1 MSEKLFLSTGGHIWS
16 ESSLRERPLSEQY
29 PIKKGESKEEYEERL
44 GLIDLYSENKDDA
57 NNSGTVEIA
66 EDLDKPSKEYIF
78 RKLGK
83 LAIGYLFD
91 LKERNPDMYRSEQ
104 TPDNMR
110 KRGIFYL
117 KQFEKLQPDAARLI
131 KMNKGYFLKNIPNEM
146 TPNGYI
152 NTASD
157 FLNGKKR
164 KDGNGY
170 IFKDDV
176 SRAKEKENAIKES
189 REKWSLKQK
198 ETDFWSRVAEA
209 YMYQFVSS
217 YGLFDSPTGSRAYP
231 IFPSK
236 VDDFLNGVDCAFNI
250 PVETDAGDVVYIPIS
265 LDLTTA
271 TTKQEDPSGKFS
283 KFRDWAGGQTTLRYA
298 LEQTD
303 REDEEGGELKIF
315 KPQKLPNFVIG
326 ISRESIKK
334 LIAPNPA
341 NGKSRRPSEELK
353 KSIYRQIYQQCD
365 LRMKYYGI
373 FLNGDDGELGT
384 EANNMKLL
392 MDYFDKMS
400 NNGSG
405 KSASESERLVREWI
419 RHEAD
424 SNPFSE

>member
-1 MSEKLFLSTGGHIWS
+1 MSEKLSVSGEIWS
-16 ESSLRERPLSEQY
+16 DSSLEKRSLSEQY
-29 PIKKGESKEEYEERL
+29 PIKEGETKEEYEERL
-44 GLIDLYSENKDDA
+44 GLIDLYSENENDA
-57 NNSGTVEIA
+57 DNSSTVEIA
-66 EDLDKPSKEYIF
+66 EDLDEPSKEYIF

-91 LKERNPDMYRSEQ
+91 LKERDPDTYRSEQ
-104 TPDNMR
+104 TSDNMR
-110 KRGIFYL
+110 ERGIFYL
-117 KQFEKLQPDAARLI
+117 KQFEKLQPDARFI
-131 KMNKGYFLKNIPNEM
+131 KKNKGYFLKNIPNEM

-164 KDGNGY
+164 KNGNGY

-176 SRAKEKENAIKES
+176 SRAKEKENEIKES
-189 REKWSLKQK
+189 RKKWSSEQK

-236 VDDFLNGVDCAFNI
+236 VDDLLHGVDCAFNI

-271 TTKQEDPSGKFS
+271 TTKREDPSGKFS

-298 LEQTD
+298 LEQTN
-303 REDEEGGELKIF
+303 REDEEGGELRIF

-326 ISRESIKK
+326 VSRESIKK
-334 LIAPNPA
+334 LIAPNPT
-341 NGKSRRPSEELK
+341 NGKSFRPSEEFK
-353 KSIYRQIYQQCD
+353 KSIYRQIYQQCN

-373 FLNGDDGELGT
+373 FLNSDNRELRT

-392 MDYFDKMS
+392 MEYFDKMS

-405 KSASESERLVREWI
+405 KAISESERLVRKWI

>member
-1 MSEKLFLSTGGHIWS
+1 MSEKLSVSGEIWS
-16 ESSLRERPLSEQY
+16 DSSLEKRSLSEQY
-29 PIKKGESKEEYEERL
+29 PIKEGETKEEYEERL
-44 GLIDLYSENKDDA
+44 GLIDLYSENENDA
-57 NNSGTVEIA
+57 DNSSTVEIA
-66 EDLDKPSKEYIF
+66 EDLDEPSKEYIF

-91 LKERNPDMYRSEQ
+91 LKERDPDTYRSEQ
-104 TPDNMR
+104 TSDNMR
-110 KRGIFYL
+110 ERGIFYL
-117 KQFEKLQPDAARLI
+117 KQFEKLQPDARFI
-131 KMNKGYFLKNIPNEM
+131 KKNKGYFLKNIPNEM
-146 TPNGYI
+146 TPNGHI

-164 KDGNGY
+164 KNGNGY

-176 SRAKEKENAIKES
+176 SRAKEKENEIKES
-189 REKWSLKQK
+189 RKKWSSEQK

-236 VDDFLNGVDCAFNI
+236 VDDLLHGVDCAFNI
-250 PVETDAGDVVYIPIS
+250 PVETDAGDVDYIPIS

-271 TTKQEDPSGKFS
+271 TTKREDPSGKFS

-298 LEQTD
+298 LEQTN

-326 ISRESIKK
+326 VSRESIKK
-334 LIAPNPA
+334 LIAPNPT
-341 NGKSRRPSEELK
+341 NGKSFRPSEEFK
-353 KSIYRQIYQQCD
+353 KSIYRQIYQQCN

-373 FLNGDDGELGT
+373 FLNSDNRELRT

-392 MDYFDKMS
+392 MEYFDKMS

-405 KSASESERLVREWI
+405 KSISESERLVREWI

>member
-1 MSEKLFLSTGGHIWS
+1 MSEKLSANGEIWS
-16 ESSLRERPLSEQY
+16 DRSLKKLSPSERY
-29 PIKKGESKEEYEERL
+29 PIIEGESEEEYAERL
-44 GLIDLYSENKDDA
+44 ELIDSLSSKDEDDTDEL
-57 NNSGTVEIA
+57 NTVEIV

-83 LAIGYLFD
+83 FATGYLFD
-91 LKERNPDMYRSEQ
+91 LKERDPDVYQSEQ

-110 KRGIFYL
+110 ERGKFYL
-117 KQFEKLQPDAARLI
+117 RQFEKLQPDSRFI
-131 KMNKGYFLKNIPNEM
+131 KKNKEYFLKNIPDER
-146 TPNGYI
+146 TQNGHI

-157 FLNGKKR
+157 FLDGKKER
-164 KDGNGY
+164 NGIGY

-176 SRAKEKENAIKES
+176 SRAEEKKKAIEQS
-189 REKWSLKQK
+189 RKSWSPEQK

-217 YGLFDSPTGSRAYP
+217 YGLFDSPTGLRAHP

-236 VDDFLNGVDCAFNI
+236 VDDLLHGVDCAFNI

-271 TTKQEDPSGKFS
+271 TTKREDPSGKFS

-326 ISRESIKK
+326 VSRESIKG
-334 LIAPNPA
+334 LISPNPT
-341 NGKSRRPSEELK
+341 NGKPRHPNEHFK
-353 KSIYRQIYQQCD
+353 KSIYRQIYQQCV
-365 LRMKYYGI
+365 LRMKYYSN
-373 FLNGDDGELGT
+373 FLNSDDGELGT
-384 EANNMKLL
+384 EAKKMKLL
-392 MDYFDKMS
+392 MEYFGKMS
-400 NNGSG
+400 EDDGSS
-405 KSASESERLVREWI
+405 KAISKPEQLVMSWVQ
-419 RHEAD
+419 HEID
-424 SNPFSE
+424 SSPF

>member
-1 MSEKLFLSTGGHIWS
+1 MSEKLSVSGEIWS
-16 ESSLRERPLSEQY
+16 DSSLKKRSLSEQY
-29 PIKKGESKEEYEERL
+29 PIKEGEPEEEYEERL
-44 GLIDLYSENKDDA
+44 GLIDLYSGNEDDA
-57 NNSGTVEIA
+57 DNSSTVEIA
-66 EDLDKPSKEYIF
+66 EDLDEPSKEYIF
-78 RKLGK
+78 KKLGK
-83 LAIGYLFD
+83 LATGYLFD
-91 LKERNPDMYRSEQ
+91 LKERDSDLYRSEQ
-104 TPDNMR
+104 TPINMR
-110 KRGIFYL
+110 ERGNYYL
-117 KQFEKLQPDAARLI
+117 RRFKELQPDFQFI
-131 KMNKGYFLKNIPNEM
+131 EENKGYFLKNIPDER
-146 TPNGYI
+146 TPYGYI

-164 KDGNGY
+164 RNGIGY

-176 SRAKEKENAIKES
+176 SRAEEKKKAIEQS
-189 REKWSLKQK
+189 RKDWSPEQK
-198 ETDFWSRVAEA
+198 ETDFWSRVAEV

-217 YGLFDSPTGSRAYP
+217 FGLFDSPTGLRAYP
-231 IFPSK
+231 IFPSE
-236 VDDFLNGVDCAFNI
+236 VDDLLHGVDCAFNI
-250 PVETDAGDVVYIPIS
+250 PVSTKDGGEVYIPIS
-265 LDLTTA
+265 LDITTA
-271 TTKQEDPSGKFS
+271 TTKKEDPSGKLN

-303 REDEEGGELKIF
+303 REDGEGGELKIF

-334 LIAPNPA
+334 LIAPNPT
-341 NGKSRRPSEELK
+341 NGKSLRPNEEFK

-373 FLNGDDGELGT
+373 FLNSNDMELRT

-392 MDYFDKMS
+392 MEYFGKMS

-405 KSASESERLVREWI
+405 KAISESERLVRKWI

>member
-1 MSEKLFLSTGGHIWS
+1 MSEKLSVSGEIWS
-16 ESSLRERPLSEQY
+16 DSSLKKRSLSEQY
-29 PIKKGESKEEYEERL
+29 PIKEGETKEEYEERL
-44 GLIDLYSENKDDA
+44 GLIDLYSENENDA
-57 NNSGTVEIA
+57 DNSSTVEIA
-66 EDLDKPSKEYIF
+66 EDLDEPSKEYIF

-91 LKERNPDMYRSEQ
+91 LKERDPDTYRSEQ
-104 TPDNMR
+104 TSDNMR
-110 KRGIFYL
+110 ERGIFYL
-117 KQFEKLQPDAARLI
+117 KQFEKLQPDAHFI
-131 KMNKGYFLKNIPNEM
+131 KKNKGYFLKNIPNEM

-164 KDGNGY
+164 KNGNGY

-176 SRAKEKENAIKES
+176 SRAKEKENEIKES
-189 REKWSLKQK
+189 RKKWSSEQK

-236 VDDFLNGVDCAFNI
+236 VDDLLHGVDCAFNI

-271 TTKQEDPSGKFS
+271 TTKREDPSGKFS
-283 KFRDWAGGQTTLRYA
+283 KFRDWAGGQATLRYA
-298 LEQTD
+298 LEQTNC
-303 REDEEGGELKIF
+303 EDEEGGELKIF

-326 ISRESIKK
+326 INRESIKK
-334 LIAPNPA
+334 LIAPNPT
-341 NGKSRRPSEELK
+341 NGKSFRPSEEFK
-353 KSIYRQIYQQCD
+353 KSIYRQIYQQCN
-365 LRMKYYGI
+365 LRMKYYSI
-373 FLNGDDGELGT
+373 FLNSDNRELRT

-392 MDYFDKMS
+392 MEYFDKMS

-405 KSASESERLVREWI
+405 KAISESERLVRKWI